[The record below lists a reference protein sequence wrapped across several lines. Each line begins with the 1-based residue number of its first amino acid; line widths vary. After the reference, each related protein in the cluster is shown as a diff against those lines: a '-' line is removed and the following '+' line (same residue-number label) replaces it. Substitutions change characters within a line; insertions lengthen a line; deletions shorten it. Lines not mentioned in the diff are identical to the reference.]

1 MAHTNKIES
10 PSGTEHGRRE
20 MLHSGYSP
28 APGWT
33 QLKSWHALPDFL
45 VSLKSHRSFRS
56 VSMTSVRASIVPVSD
71 NLSSLFFFTS
81 IFDSFYFYLY

>member
-33 QLKSWHALPDFL
+33 QLKSWHALPDFFG
-45 VSLKSHRSFRS
+45 VFEKPPQRQKCFHDIS
-56 VSMTSVRASIVPVSD
+56 
-71 NLSSLFFFTS
+71 
-81 IFDSFYFYLY
+81 